1 MTIRKLAMPWAAPGD
16 RTYCLPT
23 SFLVTLQLGEAP
35 DNVPALFD
43 VRGGHARAVTR
54 LDGGP
59 LDRIVSRFAGA
70 VRIARVHSARA
81 SMHVRGQRHVH
92 YDALEQTCGVAR
104 TFLVEVAPGT
114 AIGLLVQELQQL
126 SRVSA
131 ASPNYVCVSPCE
143 LVATRTAGP
152 IEAHWAP
159 HMMVRAPQ
167 ALAYEPG
174 DRAVLLGLIDSG
186 IAPNHPELM
195 GRLRAGLD
203 TVNLSADGVTPGIR
217 LLGEHMNYDSNPR
230 DQFVGHG
237 MACAGIMCALGN
249 QLAPGL
255 AGESQIIPLRALAA
269 AQMPGRAAPVGLGSI
284 SDLDAAVKL
293 AVDLG
298 AKVINMSFGTDDSAL
313 SQGSPKPHADVVRY
327 ALEHGCI
334 LVAASGNNGQ
344 WTRYWPAAH
353 PDVIAVGAVA
363 DNGQPTAFSTRGEHV
378 ALCAPGEKILSTGLA
393 GYQQV
398 TGTSFAAPFVA
409 GACALL
415 VARGARRAMPVDG
428 ACAMKLLTES
438 CQPFAGSANSGC
450 GAGIL
455 DAAAALIALDAMID
469 GMRDGEETEDG

>member
-23 SFLVTLQLGEAP
+23 SFMVTMALGEAP
-35 DNVPALFD
+35 DGVPALYD
-43 VRGGHARAVTR
+43 VRGGHARAATR

-70 VRIARVHSARA
+70 VRIARVHCARA
-81 SMHVRGQRHVH
+81 SMHSRGQRHTRF
-92 YDALEQTCGVAR
+92 DALEQTSGMAR
-104 TFLVEVAPGT
+104 TFLVQVAPGT
-114 AIGLLVQELQQL
+114 AIGNLVHELQQL

-143 LVATRTAGP
+143 LVASRSAGP
-152 IEAHWAP
+152 VDSIWAP
-159 HMMVRAPQ
+159 HMMVRAPE
-167 ALAYEPG
+167 ALAHEPG
-174 DRAVLLGLIDSG
+174 DRAVLLGLVDSG
-186 IAPNHPELM
+186 IAPDHPELA
-195 GRLRAGLD
+195 GRMRAGLD
-203 TVNLSADGVTPGIR
+203 TVNLSDDGVTPGVR
-217 LLGEHMNYDSNPR
+217 LLGEHLNPDSNPR

-237 MACAGIMCALGN
+237 MACAGIMCGVGIE
-249 QLAPGL
+249 LAPGL
-255 AGESQIIPLRALAA
+255 AGESQIIPMRGLAA
-269 AQMPGRAAPVGLGSI
+269 AQLPGRAAPVGLGSI

-313 SQGSPKPHADVVRY
+313 SPESPKPHADVVRY

-344 WTRYWPAAH
+344 YTRYWPAAH
-353 PDVIAVGAVA
+353 PDVIAVGAVG
-363 DNGQPTAFSTRGEHV
+363 DDRQPTAFSTRGEHV
-378 ALCAPGEKILSTGLA
+378 ALCAPGKKILSAGLT
-393 GYQQV
+393 GYQNV

-409 GACALL
+409 AASALL

-428 ACAMKLLTES
+428 ACALKLLIES
-438 CQPFAGSANSGC
+438 CQPFGGRPPSGC

-455 DAAAALIALDAMID
+455 DAAAALVALDAMID
-469 GMRDGEETEDG
+469 RMRDGEETEDG

>member
-35 DNVPALFD
+35 DSVPALFD
-43 VRGGHARAVTR
+43 VRGGYARAATG

-81 SMHVRGQRHVH
+81 SMHVRGQRHARF
-92 YDALEQTCGVAR
+92 DALEQTCGVAR
-104 TFLVEVAPGT
+104 TFLVEVATGT
-114 AIGLLVQELQQL
+114 DIGHLVQELQQL

-143 LVATRTAGP
+143 LAASRTGGP
-152 IEAHWAP
+152 VEAHWAP
-159 HMMVRAPQ
+159 HLMVRAPE
-167 ALAYEPG
+167 ALAHEPG
-174 DRAVLLGLIDSG
+174 DRAVLLGLVDSG
-186 IAPNHPELM
+186 IAPDHPELA

-237 MACAGIMCALGN
+237 MACAGIMCALGE

-255 AGESQIIPLRALAA
+255 AGESQIIPMRALAA
-269 AQMPGRAAPVGLGSI
+269 AQLPGRSAPVGLGSI

-298 AKVINMSFGTDDSAL
+298 AKVINMSFGTDDAAL
-313 SQGSPKPHADVVRY
+313 SEGSPKPHADVVRY

-353 PDVIAVGAVA
+353 PSVIAVGAVG
-363 DNGQPTAFSTRGEHV
+363 DDRHPTAFSTRGEHV
-378 ALCAPGEKILSTGLA
+378 ALCAPGEKILSTGLT
-393 GYQQV
+393 GYQHV

-409 GACALL
+409 AACALL

-428 ACAMKLLTES
+428 ACALKLLSES
-438 CQPFAGSANSGC
+438 CQAFAARSAGGC

-455 DAAAALIALDAMID
+455 DAAAALVALDAMID
-469 GMRDGEETEDG
+469 RMRDGEETEDG